1 MSFDCTLNE
10 EFVIRVGGCFFLCM
24 TVLFLDFLYVYVFLG
39 VAWLKAKLL
48 SCT

>member
-1 MSFDCTLNE
+1 MSFDCTLDE
-10 EFVIRVGGCFFLCM
+10 KFVTSVGGCCFLCM

-48 SCT
+48 SGT